1 MTYKVLF
8 LNPLKDYVDR
18 LVKSA
23 PAGFNVK
30 VMDPKA
36 DVSEMCREAADAD
49 FCVSGVEV
57 PEAVFRAAKKAKFIQ
72 YMSSGFGQL
81 PLSVL
86 NELGIPVAQ
95 MKTHSI
101 SVAEHAVTLTLMT
114 LRRIPATVQLMHK
127 GAWRPDLEETSYS
140 ELYGKTVGIVGLGNI
155 GRWIGKI
162 VHYGFSAN
170 VIFYDTAAIP
180 LTVSEL
186 VPAQAV
192 SLDELLKRSDIVC
205 LSVPLN
211 AQSDKMIGRKELA
224 LMKPRSVLINIC
236 RGEVVDEAALTE
248 FLREG
253 RIAGAGLD
261 VFTKE
266 PLDRGSDL
274 LNLENVVCTPHMA
287 GVGWENVE
295 RRIATVWQNID
306 AVLRGGIPNGVITT
320 AKRAKEGLVWVREAP
335 FSNEPLNTQDT
346 R

>member
-8 LNPLKDYVDR
+8 INPLKDYIDR
-18 LVKSA
+18 LVDTA
-23 PAGFNVK
+23 PAGFIVK
-30 VMDPKA
+30 VMDPTT
-36 DVSEMCREAADAD
+36 DLSEVCREAADAD

-57 PEAVFRAAKKAKFIQ
+57 PKEVFRAAKKARFIQ

-81 PLSVL
+81 PVDVL

-114 LRRIPATVQLMHK
+114 LRRIAATVQLMRK
-127 GAWRPDLEETSYS
+127 GAWRPDLDEMSYS

-170 VIFYDTAAIP
+170 VVFYDIAAIP

-186 VPAQAV
+186 VPARAV
-192 SLDELLKRSDIVC
+192 ALNELLRVSDIVC

-211 AQSDKMIGRKELA
+211 AQSDKMIGRNQLA
-224 LMKPRSVLINIC
+224 MMKRSAILINIC
-236 RGEVVDEAALTE
+236 RGEVVDEDALIE
-248 FLREG
+248 FLRER

-266 PLDRGSDL
+266 PLDTGSEL
-274 LNLENVVCTPHMA
+274 QNMENVVCTPHMA

-306 AVLRGGIPNGVITT
+306 AVLRGGIPNGVITAT
-320 AKRAKEGLVWVREAP
+320 KRAANAP
-335 FSNEPLNTQDT
+335 MS
-346 R
+346 